1 MFKYKLH
8 TPLGEEIGEVS
19 YRFLLEPGEE
29 LVVGDNQ
36 LRVVDVTLVEDEGV
50 DVVADLYVEAA

>member
-1 MFKYKLH
+1 MFKYRLH

-29 LVVGDNQ
+29 LIVGNSQ

>member
-1 MFKYKLH
+1 MFKYKLQ
-8 TPLGEEIGEVS
+8 TPLGEEIGEIS

-29 LVVGDNQ
+29 LTVGDTQ
-36 LRVVDVTLVEDEGV
+36 LRVVDVALVEDEGV

>member
-8 TPLGEEIGEVS
+8 APLGEEIGEVS

-29 LVVGDNQ
+29 LIVGDNQ
-36 LRVVDVTLVEDEGV
+36 LRVDVTLVEEEGV
-50 DVVADLYVEAA
+50 DVVAALYVEAA

>member
-8 TPLGEEIGEVS
+8 SPLGEEIGEVS

-29 LVVGDNQ
+29 LVVGDKQ